1 MGLACDGP
9 ACNNTQDMFEVMK
22 DAALLHKVSKG
33 DAGALTAAD
42 VFAMATSGGAE
53 ACGLGDKVGRLAAG
67 MLADVVLVDTLSS
80 HMRPLHDPLAA
91 LVYSAGAAD
100 VHTVIVGGE
109 VIVRDHKILND
120 G

>member
-1 MGLACDGP
+1 M
-9 ACNNTQDMFEVMK
+9 
-22 DAALLHKVSKG
+22 
-33 DAGALTAAD
+33 TAAN

-53 ACGLGDKVGRLAAG
+53 ACGLGDKVGRLSAG

-91 LVYSAGAAD
+91 LVYSARAAD

-109 VIVRDHKILND
+109 VIVRDHKILTMD
-120 G
+120 EQAIIQRAQQRAEQLHQAG